1 MKLFKVGRKGVRL
14 TAFEG
19 DSIKVFLIQGP
30 ERNIDELF
38 NVLQTRISNLK
49 DVDKEKK
56 ATTSNDKNEDLEG
69 TLV

>member
-1 MKLFKVGRKGVRL
+1 MQIFKVGQKGIRL
-14 TAFEG
+14 TAFEE

-38 NVLQTRISNLK
+38 NVIQTRILNLRE
-49 DVDKEKK
+49 VDKKKK
-56 ATTSNDKNEDLEG
+56 ATTSNDNKEDLEG